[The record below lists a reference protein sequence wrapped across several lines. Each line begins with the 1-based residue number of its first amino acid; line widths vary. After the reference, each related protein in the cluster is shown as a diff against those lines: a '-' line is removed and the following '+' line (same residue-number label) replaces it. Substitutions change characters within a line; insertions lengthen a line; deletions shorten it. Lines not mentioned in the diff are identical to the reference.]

1 MKPVVL
7 CTAPLHFLPDVKVEL
22 ERDFEMLY
30 AFNEPR
36 EKVAALL
43 PRAAGLVTNP
53 GTAFRYDAALLSRAA
68 ALKFIV
74 TPSTGRD
81 HIDLE
86 WCRERGVDVEALR
99 GHEDVIAD
107 IHSSAEFSFALLL
120 AMIRKLVPAAE
131 GARQG
136 RWREVEDEFRGI
148 ELHSKKV
155 LLVGYGRI
163 GRKMSRFLH
172 AFGAE
177 VAAVDPFQKEL
188 DPWVRR
194 FDALEAG
201 LPWADV
207 VSLHL
212 HLDPE
217 TKGLFGA
224 AQFGMMRAGAYFL
237 NSARGSLIDEKA
249 LVAVLES
256 GRLAAAAVDVIEG
269 EQGSVIADSP
279 LVRLARARPDLL
291 TVTPHIAGLSVDS
304 QRKAARFAARCL
316 REKLLSK
323 ETAR

>member
-7 CTAPLHFLPDVKVEL
+7 CTAPLHFLPDVRAEF

-43 PRAAGLVTNP
+43 PRAHGLVTNP
-53 GTAFRYDAALLSRAA
+53 GTPFRYDAALLSKAA
-68 ALKFIV
+68 ALRFIV

-81 HIDLE
+81 HIDLD
-86 WCRERGVDVEALR
+86 WCRERGVGVEALR

-131 GARQG
+131 GARAG
-136 RWREVEDEFRGI
+136 RWREVEDQFRGI

-155 LLVGYGRI
+155 LLVGCGRI
-163 GRKMSRFLH
+163 GRKMSRYLH
-172 AFGAE
+172 AFGAD

-188 DPWVRR
+188 DAWVRR
-194 FDALEAG
+194 VDALEEG

-207 VSLHL
+207 VCLHV

-217 TKGLFGA
+217 TRGMFGA
-224 AQFGMMRAGAYFL
+224 RQFSLMKKGAYFL
-237 NSARGSLIDEKA
+237 NTARGGLVDEAA
-249 LVAVLES
+249 LVAALES
-256 GRLAAAAVDVIEG
+256 GQLTAAAVDVVAG

-304 QRKAARFAARCL
+304 QRKAARFALRCL
-316 REKLLSK
+316 REKLLPK
-323 ETAR
+323 ETSR

>member
-7 CTAPLHFLPDVKVEL
+7 CTAPLHFLPDVKAAL

-30 AFNEPR
+30 AFNEPP
-36 EKVAALL
+36 EKVASLL
-43 PRAAGLVTNP
+43 PRAQGLITNP
-53 GTAFRYDAALLSRAA
+53 GTTFRYDAGLLSKAV
-68 ALKFIV
+68 ALRYII

-81 HIDLE
+81 HIDLD
-86 WCRERGVDVEALR
+86 WCAKMGVYVEALR

-107 IHSSAEFSFALLL
+107 IHSSAEFSFALLM

-163 GRKMSRFLH
+163 GRKMSRYLH

-177 VAAVDPFQKEL
+177 VAAL
-188 DPWVRR
+188 DPLQKQLDSWVRR
-194 FDALEAG
+194 VASLEEG
-201 LPWADV
+201 LPEADIV
-207 VSLHL
+207 CLHV

-217 TKGLFGA
+217 TRGMFGA
-224 AQFGMMRAGAYFL
+224 RQFGLMKQGAYFL
-237 NSARGSLIDEKA
+237 NTARGGLVDEAA
-249 LVAVLES
+249 LVAALES
-256 GRLAAAAVDVIEG
+256 GRLTAAAVDVIDG
-269 EQGSVIADSP
+269 EQGSVIAENP
-279 LVRLARARPDLL
+279 LVRLARARPERL

-304 QRKAARFAARCL
+304 QRKAALFALASLRGYFKVRFDA
-316 REKLLSK
+316 
-323 ETAR
+323 